1 MNSFISKNKPSP
13 DRPQVPHLSLQQNIA
28 FRMGCIVSRM
38 DRDLRN
44 NVLRSMDLT
53 YVHFRMLQVLYDKD
67 GQVIGDLARTLVL
80 TQPTVSRI
88 IDQMEERKLA
98 TRSASPEDSRF
109 IQVWLTKLGRSK
121 YEEAWPD
128 ALPIIET
135 ALEAISSEERGI
147 LLEILLRIDVHLRRR
162 GTPE

>member
-1 MNSFISKNKPSP
+1 MNSVISKNKPSP
-13 DRPQVPHLSLQQNIA
+13 DSPHVPHLSLQQNIA